1 MPEGYLDRPKLAFG
15 NLFLWDAFWELTT
28 DRQLGF
34 GAESR
39 IPSSAIRDFAEDYE
53 LAGDDFQWF
62 RLVIREMDAEYL
74 GIRTPGG
81 PNDIVNQTPMTDV
94 KGLRGLFR
102 KHAKKPQQATT
113 EA

>member
-1 MPEGYLDRPKLAFG
+1 MPDGYLNQPVLAFG
-15 NLFLWDAFWELTT
+15 NSFLWDAFWELTT

-39 IPSSAIRDFAEDYE
+39 IPSSAIRAFAQDHD

-74 GIRTPGG
+74 GIRAPVAPGE
-81 PNDIVNQTPMTDV
+81 IVNQTAMTDV
-94 KGLRGLFR
+94 KGLRSLFR
-102 KHAKKPQQATT
+102 KHAKKPATS